1 MQTAWCGKLFYI
13 CSIFTGQ
20 FYLLISAMLIL
31 NLLNE
36 ILDGFLVFL
45 DENGLLQ

>member
-1 MQTAWCGKLFYI
+1 MQTAWRGKSFYI
-13 CSIFTGQ
+13 CAIFTNQ
-20 FYLLISAMLIL
+20 FYLLISAMPIL